1 MAKYVIYRGYCC
13 LVSDE
18 NKTKFFLDMPRE
30 FYKEYD
36 LFYGVARQSYPALK
50 KKCQPITKEVA
61 DIMRGV

>member
-1 MAKYVIYRGYCC
+1 
-13 LVSDE
+13 
-18 NKTKFFLDMPRE
+18 
-30 FYKEYD
+30 